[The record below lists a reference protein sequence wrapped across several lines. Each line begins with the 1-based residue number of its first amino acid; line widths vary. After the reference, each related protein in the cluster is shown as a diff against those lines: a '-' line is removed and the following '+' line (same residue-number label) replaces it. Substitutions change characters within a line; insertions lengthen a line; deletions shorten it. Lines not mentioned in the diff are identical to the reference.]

1 MPHVPYSK
9 VSNTDWTIWQNEDGK
24 YHWDQVRVAVL
35 MDIRQE
41 LRKLN
46 QLLACDNFSS
56 IPESLRAIA
65 KNTKRKPKA
74 ASTKGHRRR

>member
-1 MPHVPYSK
+1 MFRTRKYPI
-9 VSNTDWTIWQNEDGK
+9 TDWTIWQNEDGK

-56 IPESLRAIA
+56 IPRSLRAITE
-65 KNTKRKPKA
+65 NTKRKPKA
-74 ASTKGHRRR
+74 ATAKGHRRR